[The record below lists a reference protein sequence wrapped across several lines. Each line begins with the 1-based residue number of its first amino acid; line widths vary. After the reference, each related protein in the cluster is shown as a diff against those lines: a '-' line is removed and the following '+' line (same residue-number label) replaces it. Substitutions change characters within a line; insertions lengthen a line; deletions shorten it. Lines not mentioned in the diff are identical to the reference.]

1 MFFQKNRS
9 GFSRHPLFAVMLLA
23 LACGGCGSGE
33 KEPEMAAVTGIVK
46 LDGTPV
52 KGLLVKFEPKA
63 AGGDLKIGSASSGIT
78 DDQGKFTL
86 TSASGKSG
94 AVVGNHTVRINHAS
108 EADAPADQQIK
119 AEYNTDSTT
128 TKMVEKG
135 KTNEFTFELTK

>member
-1 MFFQKNRS
+1 MFFQKSRS
-9 GFSRHPLFAVMLLA
+9 EFSRLPLLAVMLLA
-23 LACGGCGSGE
+23 LACGCGGGE

-46 LDGTPV
+46 LDGAPI

-63 AGGDLKIGSASSGIT
+63 AGELKVGSASSGIT

-119 AEYNTDSTT
+119 AEYNTDSTM